1 MTYLT
6 ITHLRNTHPFN
17 QQDTCHHLEWLK
29 FKMLIAPNAGKD
41 GEKGGPSLI
50 ADGNEK
56 WCGHLG
62 RLLGDFLQN

>member
-1 MTYLT
+1 
-6 ITHLRNTHPFN
+6 
-17 QQDTCHHLEWLK
+17 
-29 FKMLIAPNAGKD
+29 MLIAPNAGKD